1 MRSHKINCGT
11 GQVDI
16 QLAFSPV
23 SSGTQYFGYDTQPMN
38 ASMAVES
45 LGLTDLI
52 LSWKF
57 GGFLEDATRSID
69 LTPESEGAKVCG
81 FNADVQDQSGC
92 NRTFFVAMES
102 VFVAP
107 ELFSNS
113 SFPDAD
119 IVLARDHRGYLLNFT
134 AGDSTAEF
142 NATSECRTYSSR
154 IWGVQIGAVRL
165 CVGNTSPNELEARK
179 ITHLYSS
186 ILRKTEAKQGKV
198 LSHALSL

>member
-1 MRSHKINCGT
+1 MRSHKNIYGT

-38 ASMAVES
+38 ASIAVES
-45 LGLTDLI
+45 LGLTGLV

-57 GGFLEDATRSID
+57 GRFLEDATRAIN

-81 FNADVQDQSGC
+81 LNADAQDQSGC
-92 NRTFFVAMES
+92 NRTFFVAMDS
-102 VFVAP
+102 VLVVP
-107 ELFSNS
+107 ELLYNS
-113 SFPDAD
+113 SFPKAD
-119 IVLARDHRGYLLNFT
+119 IILASDHRGYLLNFT
-134 AGDSTAEF
+134 AGDSTTEF

-154 IWGVQIGAVRL
+154 IWGVQAGAIRL
-165 CVGNTSPNELEARK
+165 CVENTGPNELEARK
-179 ITHLYSS
+179 IIHLYSS

-198 LSHALSL
+198 FSHALAL